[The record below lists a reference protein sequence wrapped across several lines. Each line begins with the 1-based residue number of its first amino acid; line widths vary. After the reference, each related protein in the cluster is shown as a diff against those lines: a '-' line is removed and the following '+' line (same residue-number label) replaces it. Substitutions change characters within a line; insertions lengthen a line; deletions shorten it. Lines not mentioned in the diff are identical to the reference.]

1 MPDTADELLARI
13 KQRGQSAPDT
23 ADSLLARVGLR
34 ATPDQA
40 ATARTAIFGS
50 ADPDS
55 QPAPDEMVDALL
67 DSQGHGQRVESEIAK
82 YSKELDRESFPGIF
96 KAAPSDQAL
105 EFERMGGA
113 EGYRKA
119 ERDLAIERMGGRPT
133 MGAARRSLSV
143 ADSEARAAEDQAK
156 IRQSENP
163 ILRYG
168 ARLATD
174 FKEGYENAG
183 AWVRESLI
191 RPVAPEAARA
201 LDSLSSRAGMSEE
214 GKAIVREDTKGLLGD
229 VIGMVGQTAAFIPQV
244 ALGGVPGAAA
254 VSAAASG
261 GDVMAGLETAAFLKG
276 AGFLTK
282 YLGGNSQS
290 VVRQVLAEGVAMPV
304 TGVATRLGFH
314 GDAGDAKQAIT
325 DALTGVAFGVIGG
338 GARAREAA
346 ARFRSGLEAGKTI
359 ETAAREAG
367 IPPERLADPT
377 PPVEAPRPVAADPV
391 RAPGR
396 APERAPEIA
405 PQSDVVAPTPVE
417 APAPTKPV
425 SVAPRPVVEAPAAP
439 ADAPQTGKPWEGT
452 VYRGRGDSGYAA
464 HGEGAYYG
472 MDRSGA
478 ERFSAPGTVA
488 ESRVELRN
496 PYVVRSDADVT
507 TMRKAASAASGK
519 PINSDWSVLLEKN
532 SPESAALSEGL
543 SKMGHDGVIVDF
555 PEAAGGRQVVVLPK
569 GAAPAE
575 APAPRPVERPAEPP
589 RAPEPPLPPV
599 EPPKPPAPEAPR
611 PAEGPAP
618 EGEGISIKNESVNA
632 YREARG
638 AEPLEK
644 TTPQTVA
651 GWNAEA
657 DRAMASSPNKGYE
670 VVAELKRT
678 GRPHT
683 AVEALIIDR
692 HRVTLENDYKRAYE
706 DITAAAK
713 RGDPDAVKNAK
724 ATAADILL
732 KDMDA
737 AEVLGGESGAEVGRA
752 MRARQVTLAN
762 DYSILALTRERTI
775 ANDGKPLSNELQ
787 AKIADIST
795 RMDNIQRELDALRS
809 TRATKA
815 PDGKTVTVAD
825 VKSAEYG
832 KRNTIVTRDAYEA
845 TRAALREK
853 LNRMSVNPLDP
864 TILADLVKMGTF
876 HVEAGIRNFAAWSKA
891 MKDELGE
898 KVEPYL
904 KDAWRDSQSK
914 AGKPLADA
922 KAALAEGAKAGKSAT
937 DSPAAIQKLAE
948 YFVREGVT
956 DRSELISKV
965 HEALQE
971 SSPGITYRQTMD
983 AISGYG
989 VYKALNNDPAKIRL
1003 RELKTEMQQLA
1014 KLEDMASGQ
1023 APKKTGLE
1031 RQPMTDEA
1039 RELTREVNQKKREG
1053 GYEVADPARE
1063 LKTALDAT
1071 KTRLRNE
1078 IADLSRQ
1085 IATKTKDIPDKTKLA
1100 LDPEAQALKKRRDEL
1115 KADYVATFGKPEM
1128 TDAQRLE
1135 AAVRASERSIAAL
1148 EKQIERGDV
1157 FPEAKPAPL
1166 TDARLEA
1173 LKARREE
1180 LNKKREDLRA
1190 SALEGS
1196 QPSKVQQGIDRAVAA
1211 LDKSIAEY
1219 KAKLTTGNIAPR
1231 PKGASGPTSPKIE
1244 ALRAERDALRKQ
1256 VDAARNAARP
1266 RLPADVIA
1274 RKSRMTRIQRA
1285 IDKLEAQIAAKDF
1298 TKKQRAVNIP
1308 DMAEARL
1315 LAKQELVRQEWQH
1328 EKMKDEWQKKTL
1340 PQRIKSLAVNGFPN
1354 LSRAIMTAYDFSVAL
1369 KQAAPLVARSPRDA
1383 ARNLGPGLKSMG
1395 SFREGKQAFS
1405 AEMAASHNPIKAMWK
1420 AVSAAGKAGDEAAAR
1435 YDQQIRL
1442 DADYHRVKQ
1451 GELFLGDLHGGTLNK
1466 MEEALIGGIIG
1477 KIPGVGASQ
1486 RFYTTFLNK
1495 MRFDAFKS
1503 GLATLSA
1510 DGKAPTPLE
1519 VRTWANAINTFTGRG
1534 GAVDSKFLNGLNN
1547 VFFAPRLVAS
1557 RFGVLLG
1564 TPLWKGELAGT
1575 GRVRGMIATQ
1585 LYARFAAGIGLFY
1598 SLSLAAGGEVEE
1610 DGRVRFGSAVLDPT
1624 AGLATV
1630 YRLLGKT
1637 LPGVYRGV
1645 TGQDQPK
1652 RKFGE
1657 RTELQEVADF
1667 ARNKLAP
1674 IYGAVTSATLGEKP
1688 GGDKTDA
1695 KTELA
1700 GLFTPMSVRD
1710 VYKAMVEHGVPK
1722 GTALGILALTGVGLQ
1737 NYPKRPKKRKLWR

>member
-23 ADSLLARVGLR
+23 ADSLLARVGSR

-96 KAAPSDQAL
+96 KAAPSAQAL

-143 ADSEARAAEDQAK
+143 TDSEARAAEDQAK

-214 GKAIVREDTKGLLGD
+214 GKAIVRKDTKGLLGD
-229 VIGMVGQTAAFIPQV
+229 IIGMVGQTAAFIPQV
-244 ALGGVPGAAA
+244 AIGGVPGAAA

-261 GDVMAGLETAAFLKG
+261 GDAMAGLETAAFLKTAGGLTRLFGG
-276 AGFLTK
+276 A
-282 YLGGNSQS
+282 SES
-290 VVRQVLAEGVAMPV
+290 VIRQVLAEGAAM
-304 TGVATRLGFH
+304 TAAGAATRLGFH
-314 GDAGDAKQAIT
+314 GDPGTLQQAGV
-325 DALTGVAFGVIGG
+325 DALSGLAFGVMGG

-377 PPVEAPRPVAADPV
+377 PPVEAPRPAAADPV
-391 RAPGR
+391 R

-405 PQSDVVAPTPVE
+405 PQSGVVTPTPVD

-425 SVAPRPVVEAPAAP
+425 SVAPVAAERLFHGSPRTDLSVVQANPQARQYDNATSQFGAFFSPSEGEASRYA
-439 ADAPQTGKPWEGT
+439 GKG
-452 VYRGRGDSGYAA
+452 GRVYAA
-464 HGEGAYYG
+464 DVQLSRPYEMPWSEFNKFQSPDKGPDGKTIA
-472 MDRSGA
+472 D
-478 ERFSAPGTVA
+478 FSEAGLARRTEELKSEA
-488 ESRVELRN
+488 ANLRRDLESQG
-496 PYVVRSDADVT
+496 Y
-507 TMRKAASAASGK
+507 
-519 PINSDWSVLLEKN
+519 
-532 SPESAALSEGL
+532 
-543 SKMGHDGVIVDF
+543 DGVIVRSGRGRVLEVASFKDVPL
-555 PEAAGGRQVVVLPK
+555 PES
-569 GAAPAE
+569 AAPAE

-589 RAPEPPLPPV
+589 RAPEPPSPPV
-599 EPPKPPAPEAPR
+599 V
-611 PAEGPAP
+611 PAP
-618 EGEGISIKNESVNA
+618 EGRPEGEGFSIKNAAVAER
-632 YREARG
+632 REARG

-644 TTPQTVA
+644 SAPQTRE

-657 DRAMASSPNKGYE
+657 EKQMAENPNKPYE
-670 VVAELKRT
+670 VMADLKRT
-678 GRPHT
+678 GRAHT
-683 AVEALIIDR
+683 PVEVAILTR
-692 HRVTLENDYKRAYE
+692 HQKNLNDAYKKAYD
-706 DITAAAK
+706 DITAAAGK
-713 RGDPDAVKNAK
+713 GEAGADAVKEAK
-724 ATAADILL
+724 ARAADILL
-732 KDMDA
+732 KDIEA
-737 AEVLGGESGAEVGRA
+737 AESISGNAGSEAGRSLA
-752 MRARQVTLAN
+752 ARQMALAE
-762 DYSILALTRERTI
+762 DYSVLALTRERTI

-795 RMDNIQRELDALRS
+795 RMDSIQRELDTLRS

-853 LNRMSVNPLDP
+853 LNRMSVNPFDP

-904 KDAWRDSQSK
+904 KDAWRESQSK

-989 VYKALNNDPAKIRL
+989 VYKSLNNDPAKIRL

-1085 IATKTKDIPDKTKLA
+1085 IATKTKDIPNKTKLA

-1211 LDKSIAEY
+1211 LDKSITEY

-1256 VDAARNAARP
+1256 MDAARNAARP

>member
-23 ADSLLARVGLR
+23 ADSLLARVGSR

-67 DSQGHGQRVESEIAK
+67 DVQGHGQRVESEIAK

-143 ADSEARAAEDQAK
+143 TDSEARAAEDQAK

-391 RAPGR
+391 RAP
-396 APERAPEIA
+396 ERVPEIA
-405 PQSDVVAPTPVE
+405 PQSDVVAPTPVD

-425 SVAPRPVVEAPAAP
+425 SEAPRPVVEAPAAP
-439 ADAPQTGKPWEGT
+439 VETPAPAAMKAPRIDPADVAVVRDAVKELS
-452 VYRGRGDSGYAA
+452 GRVNRFESQGVKVNI
-464 HGEGAYYG
+464 ENFLLVGAKDG
-472 MDRSGA
+472 FIS
-478 ERFSAPGTVA
+478 
-488 ESRVELRN
+488 ELRN
-496 PYVVRSDADVT
+496 SE
-507 TMRKAASAASGK
+507 
-519 PINSDWSVLLEKN
+519 LLT
-532 SPESAALSEGL
+532 PAL
-543 SKMGHDGVIVDF
+543 
-555 PEAAGGRQVVVLPK
+555 EAAINRISK
-569 GAAPAE
+569 AKIAEIEAKRGAAPAE

-589 RAPEPPLPPV
+589 RAPEPTPPPV

-618 EGEGISIKNESVNA
+618 EGEGFSIKNAAVAER
-632 YREARG
+632 REARG

-644 TTPQTVA
+644 SAPQTRE

-657 DRAMASSPNKGYE
+657 EKQMAENPNKPYE
-670 VVAELKRT
+670 VMADLKRT
-678 GRPHT
+678 GRAHT
-683 AVEALIIDR
+683 PVEVAILTR
-692 HRVTLENDYKRAYE
+692 HQKNLNDAYKKAYD
-706 DITAAAK
+706 DITAAAGK
-713 RGDPDAVKNAK
+713 GEAGADAVKEAK
-724 ATAADILL
+724 ARAADILL
-732 KDMDA
+732 KDIDA
-737 AEVLGGESGAEVGRA
+737 AEAISGNAGSEAGRSLA
-752 MRARQVTLAN
+752 ARQMALAE
-762 DYSILALTRERTI
+762 DYSVLALTRERTI

-832 KRNTIVTRDAYEA
+832 KRNTIVSRESYEA

-853 LNRMSVNPLDP
+853 LSRMSVNPLDP

-989 VYKALNNDPAKIRL
+989 VYKSLNNDPAKIRL

-1534 GAVDSKFLNGLNN
+1534 GAVDSKFLNDLNN